1 MNQYLNSPLFSF
13 HPSVVLL
20 QLNSHISIKVEF
32 RLIFMVN
39 SKMVK
44 LRWAR
49 PFCLASNLQRNKGII
64 DPFLTNNPKAAV
76 KPQEIESVDFVL
88 VTHDHFDHL
97 GDAFEIAK
105 NTNAKL
111 IGIVE
116 IAAMAQK
123 AGVKKEN
130 AIGMNMGSIS
140 DLGKIRVGMIP
151 AIHSGNM
158 VGFVVSANGK
168 TIYDAGDTAFFSD
181 MKLIAELY
189 KPDVALLP
197 IGGFFTMGPL
207 EAAIAADLIQ
217 AKDTMPMHYGTWPP
231 IAKDPKDF
239 AERVKKSTVHILNV
253 GEEIEL

>member
-1 MNQYLNSPLFSF
+1 
-13 HPSVVLL
+13 VLL

-217 AKDTMPMHYGTWPP
+217 A
-231 IAKDPKDF
+231 
-239 AERVKKSTVHILNV
+239 RVKKSTVHILNV